1 MSDDVSSLC
10 SLQVFWRCETLWN
23 CLNFTLTT
31 ALLGSWHQRRNNQTK
46 RWVTTAHVSFA
57 TKGYSQ
63 QKVGK
68 SILPCFRPIQKA
80 LQEAPKMKYLNH
92 LESNCIHQFS
102 LSSTD
107 RRTILM
113 LSITVKIIAITPY
126 QNISKHQNLW
136 KSQAHFQK
144 QAKQLKILQG
154 PSTAVDSVHKSGWA
168 KLHQLRWHWRCHTGC
183 ARALPGCARQ
193 HLAGGSSVQR
203 PLQAASQPMGKHGQT
218 WANQAL
224 QQ

>member
-1 MSDDVSSLC
+1 M
-10 SLQVFWRCETLWN
+10 WN

-31 ALLGSWHQRRNNQTK
+31 TLLGSWHQRRNNQTK

-63 QKVGK
+63 KVGK

-80 LQEAPKMKYLNH
+80 LQEAPKIKYLNQ
-92 LESNCIHQFS
+92 NCIHQFS

-113 LSITVKIIAITPY
+113 LSITVKIIAIKPY
-126 QNISKHQNLW
+126 QTIRTCGNPKPTSRNKQTVANL
-136 KSQAHFQK
+136 
-144 QAKQLKILQG
+144 QLKG
-154 PSTAVDSVHKSGWA
+154 PSTAVDRRVPRHKSGWA

-183 ARALPGCARQ
+183 ARAPQGCARQ

-203 PLQAASQPMGKHGQT
+203 PLQAASPPMGSVT
-218 WANQAL
+218 AL
-224 QQ
+224 QQKTVELLLSAIPKTIKT